1 MRALVCTLSLR
12 RQPKTVMIVVWMAA
26 LAPSAIAQAV
36 SGQVALV
43 PAINTVAGNGT
54 LGYSGDGGPAISAE
68 LRYPFGVA
76 VDSAGNLYIAD
87 TDNQRIRMVA
97 ASTGVISTVAGNG
110 TGAGTGSGGFSG
122 DGGPATSA
130 ELYGPFGVAV
140 DSAGNL
146 YIADDGSQRIRKVTA
161 TTGII
166 STVAGDGTAGFSGDG
181 GPATSAE
188 LYNPNGVAVDA
199 AGNLYIA
206 DYSNQRIRKVSAST
220 GIISTVAGDG
230 IGGYSGDGGPA
241 TSAELNDPSGVAVDS
256 AGNLYIADYGNNVIR
271 DVAASTGIISTVA
284 GDGTAGYSGDGGP
297 ATSAELSGP
306 TDVALDGAGNVYIAD
321 YENGRIRKVSTN
333 AILPATAV
341 GSTSTSQNIFVQLTA
356 ASTISRITVPK
367 AQNNVQEF
375 TVGTVSGCSVGG
387 TSNPVGTV
395 CVVPITFTPQYP
407 GSRTGALTLYSSG
420 STILGT
426 VDLTGTG
433 TGPLGVFQPGTASV
447 LNVGTPGGM
456 DLSTSF
462 GVAVDGA
469 GDVYIADTD
478 NYRVVEVTPSGAAS
492 VLGTGS
498 LTLTSPFGVAV
509 DGAGD
514 VYIADSGNSRV
525 VEVPPSGAV
534 SVLSTGSLTL
544 NTPYGMAVDGAGD
557 IYIGDAYNNRVVEV
571 AAGGVSSVLNV
582 GAPGGLGL
590 SDSSGVAVDGAGDV
604 YISDTGNYRVV
615 EVNQSQQSL
624 SFASTNI
631 GTTSSD
637 SPQDVAVQNIGNQ
650 PLDFTALN
658 TTTTGQTTT
667 SFNLNGAG
675 TTCVSSTTLAPG
687 ADCGLGVEFAP
698 LVGGSLTGTVN
709 ITDNS
714 LNAAAPNYATQQVN
728 LSGTGVGAG
737 AVGTLSPASLSFPS
751 EAVQT
756 TSPAQTAT
764 LSNTGT
770 TALSIT
776 DISIGGANPGDF
788 AETNDCGASLAK
800 GTSCI
805 ISVTFT
811 PVAVGTGSATLS
823 IVDNGSTSPQILSL
837 TGTGIAG
844 LPPLAN
850 PTLVDPTPNAGV
862 SLLDG
867 SNVVSDL
874 APPGTNGLSGAD
886 RLATQ
891 GRAIVGVAA
900 DGVAEAVIR
909 IPAVNVGD
917 TFTLTVM
924 TEPNDNGTTQASA
937 SVPEDGGLAPT
948 GPLPNFQS
956 TTTVTAVATQ
966 SSGPWAFAVYRAPL
980 DFARTGNNAD
990 AGAAQ
995 KSIVIKTSDGRST
1008 AVTIIRPP
1016 VFLIHGIWGAPSN
1029 WDNFSA
1035 LVSDPQK
1042 RFDLGAADYQRSN
1055 SMGIVYNESI
1065 VFGQM
1070 KSWLSLFTFEHSVAV
1085 VQADIVAHSMG
1096 GLIARAMLLDPRFY
1110 NSNNYG
1116 QGAIHKL
1123 ITLDTPHNG
1132 SDFATRLSESS
1143 VVCQSTFD
1151 FLGNQVD
1158 GAVNDL
1164 VPRSSFLTGLNHSTT
1179 GDALRA
1185 HAIVGIASSDQ
1196 ESRTQ
1201 TRIVMVMPPLVCSN
1215 LMSGGFQSI
1224 FNGDG
1229 SDLIVS
1235 ESSQQYGFGSSG
1247 VSQSAGTIHA
1257 ANPVLFPFGIDA
1269 LDAITSGVDVVAS
1282 PTPINSPKVVNLLN
1296 TFITEP
1302 SFVSIQP

>member
-1 MRALVCTLSLR
+1 
-12 RQPKTVMIVVWMAA
+12 
-26 LAPSAIAQAV
+26 
-36 SGQVALV
+36 
-43 PAINTVAGNGT
+43 
-54 LGYSGDGGPAISAE
+54 
-68 LRYPFGVA
+68 
-76 VDSAGNLYIAD
+76 
-87 TDNQRIRMVA
+87 
-97 ASTGVISTVAGNG
+97 
-110 TGAGTGSGGFSG
+110 
-122 DGGPATSA
+122 
-130 ELYGPFGVAV
+130 
-140 DSAGNL
+140 
-146 YIADDGSQRIRKVTA
+146 
-161 TTGII
+161 
-166 STVAGDGTAGFSGDG
+166 
-181 GPATSAE
+181 
-188 LYNPNGVAVDA
+188 
-199 AGNLYIA
+199 
-206 DYSNQRIRKVSAST
+206 
-220 GIISTVAGDG
+220 
-230 IGGYSGDGGPA
+230 
-241 TSAELNDPSGVAVDS
+241 
-256 AGNLYIADYGNNVIR
+256 
-271 DVAASTGIISTVA
+271 
-284 GDGTAGYSGDGGP
+284 
-297 ATSAELSGP
+297 
-306 TDVALDGAGNVYIAD
+306 
-321 YENGRIRKVSTN
+321 
-333 AILPATAV
+333 
-341 GSTSTSQNIFVQLTA
+341 
-356 ASTISRITVPK
+356 
-367 AQNNVQEF
+367 
-375 TVGTVSGCSVGG
+375 
-387 TSNPVGTV
+387 
-395 CVVPITFTPQYP
+395 
-407 GSRTGALTLYSSG
+407 
-420 STILGT
+420 
-426 VDLTGTG
+426 
-433 TGPLGVFQPGTASV
+433 
-447 LNVGTPGGM
+447 
-456 DLSTSF
+456 
-462 GVAVDGA
+462 
-469 GDVYIADTD
+469 
-478 NYRVVEVTPSGAAS
+478 
-492 VLGTGS
+492 
-498 LTLTSPFGVAV
+498 
-509 DGAGD
+509 
-514 VYIADSGNSRV
+514 
-525 VEVPPSGAV
+525 
-534 SVLSTGSLTL
+534 
-544 NTPYGMAVDGAGD
+544 
-557 IYIGDAYNNRVVEV
+557 
-571 AAGGVSSVLNV
+571 
-582 GAPGGLGL
+582 
-590 SDSSGVAVDGAGDV
+590 
-604 YISDTGNYRVV
+604 
-615 EVNQSQQSL
+615 VNQSQQSL